1 MRCGH
6 VIHWSCYEQLCQQ
19 DFRCP
24 LCKKSVADMSPVW
37 QQMAHEMAAQPMPP
51 EAARRVRILC
61 HDCTEHS
68 QVGRHHRTNTHSR
81 ARARALRCMSFDDAR
96 VVAAWRRRTSITSAC
111 DARRLDA

>member
-1 MRCGH
+1 MHFGGIRKPRTY
-6 VIHWSCYEQLCQQ
+6 SNKQLCQQ

-68 QVGRHHRTNTHSR
+68 QVGRRRASSLSR
-81 ARARALRCMSFDDAR
+81 AAARCLFDDAALR
-96 VVAAWRRRTSITSAC
+96 GAGGLPLPRRAMP
-111 DARRLDA
+111 DGGLP